1 MSRCLTVLGMGVLA
15 LAAAGMV
22 AGCANSRSIL
32 FSGVSGLH
40 GVVMRGPT
48 QPVCVQGVPCS
59 EPAAGVTLRFV
70 GHHHVAARA
79 RVRKNGTYSVRL
91 APGIYTV
98 LSAPRSSIGTGVRPH
113 RVRVSIG
120 PPRQLDFFIDT
131 GIR

>member
-1 MSRCLTVLGMGVLA
+1 MSRCVTLLGAGVLA
-15 LAAAGMV
+15 IAAAAIV
-22 AGCANSRSIL
+22 AGCASSRSISY
-32 FSGVSGLH
+32 SGVSGLH

-48 QPVCVQGVPCS
+48 EPVCVQGAPCS
-59 EPAAGVTLRFV
+59 KPAAGVTLRFV
-70 GHHHVAARA
+70 RHHHVAARA
-79 RVRKNGTYSVRL
+79 RVRESGSYSVRL

-113 RVRVSIG
+113 RVRVFIG

>member
-1 MSRCLTVLGMGVLA
+1 MRRCVTLIGVGVLA

-22 AGCANSRSIL
+22 AGRASGRSIS

-48 QPVCVQGVPCS
+48 QPVCVRGVPCS

-70 GHHHVAARA
+70 RHHRVAARA

-91 APGIYTV
+91 APGIYAV
-98 LSAPRSSIGTGVRPH
+98 VSAPRSTIGLGVRPQ
-113 RVRVSIG
+113 RVRVFVG
-120 PPRQLDFFIDT
+120 PPRQLNFFIDT

>member
-1 MSRCLTVLGMGVLA
+1 MTLLGMGALA
-15 LAAAGMV
+15 IAAAGIV
-22 AGCANSRSIL
+22 GASSRSIL
-32 FSGVSGLH
+32 YRGDSGLH

-70 GHHHVAARA
+70 RHHHVAARA

-113 RVRVSIG
+113 RVRVFIG
-120 PPRQLDFFIDT
+120 PSRQLDFFIDT